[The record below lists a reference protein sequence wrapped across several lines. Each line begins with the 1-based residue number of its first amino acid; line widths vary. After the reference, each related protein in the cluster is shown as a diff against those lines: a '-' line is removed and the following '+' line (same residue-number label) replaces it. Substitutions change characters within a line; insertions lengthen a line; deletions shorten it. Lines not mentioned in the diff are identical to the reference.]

1 MTHPTALNLALEA
14 LDLAAEIGGEIDRK
28 VFVEAKQK
36 LQGLIDVVAAFDSK
50 MNSEERVPEGD
61 DYNQLVSVLEIQHC
75 AVTND
80 SAKGK
85 KAKAG
90 KRKIPHLNW
99 CLSGRSMSAAFA
111 AAEKR
116 WPGVK
121 LGYVG
126 TDPETFRHYFQE
138 FANPK
143 PFILG

>member
-14 LDLAAEIGGEIDRK
+14 LNLAAEIGGEQDRK
-28 VFVEAKQK
+28 VFVDAQQK
-36 LQGLIDVVAAFDSK
+36 LQGLINEVAQFDSK
-50 MNSEERVPEGD
+50 MNTEERVPEGD
-61 DYNQLVSVLEIQHC
+61 DYNQLVSLLEIQHC

-80 SAKGK
+80 AGQGK

-90 KRKIPHLNW
+90 KRKIPKLEF
-99 CLSGRSMSAAFA
+99 CLMGQSQSAAFK

-116 WPGVK
+116 WPGEK

-138 FANPK
+138 HANPK